1 VYADRDVSLVPS
13 LSSIR
18 VRVSVVSAI
27 GIDIYML
34 PRYVPPNGSPT
45 GLDSGSSTSTR
56 ERSMSNSRPLGHPCT
71 SDRLGLALWDLRQRI
86 VSATLLSLM
95 LAVAMLVTGASTSY
109 AEEVPPEAASGV
121 TEVSIS
127 DIAWVTDRKTGKL
140 VKVSEDRM
148 VVGAVPAE
156 GVSTAGTDTGSGGWA
171 RLFENGCRSVRA
183 TNKKWN
189 YSHTQVLA
197 KFTTHTYWCW
207 DRSDKRIR
215 NVSTSYET
223 DIAGGTFM
231 EKVGMS
237 HDDRKFYDWASGYAP
252 RSGYDNDL
260 EYHFRN
266 CPFNWSC
273 GHLYLRNII
282 RSHSDG
288 TWTWRTE
295 N

>member
-1 VYADRDVSLVPS
+1 M
-13 LSSIR
+13 SSFT
-18 VRVSVVSAI
+18 SSHTP
-27 GIDIYML
+27 G
-34 PRYVPPNGSPT
+34 
-45 GLDSGSSTSTR
+45 GLDSFISTSTR
-56 ERSMSNSRPLGHPCT
+56 ESYMSNSRSGHY
-71 SDRLGLALWDLRQRI
+71 LAFLHRHSTR
-86 VSATLLSLM
+86 TLLSLM
-95 LAVAMLVTGASTSY
+95 LAMAVLFTTAGTSN
-109 AEEVPPEAASGV
+109 AEEKSPPDYAPGV
-121 TEVSIS
+121 SEVSIS
-127 DIAWVTDRKTGKL
+127 DVAWVTNPNTGKR
-140 VKVSEDRM
+140 VKVVEDRR
-148 VVGAVPAE
+148 VFVIGRTTSDF
-156 GVSTAGTDTGSGGWA
+156 STMGTDYGSGGWA
-171 RLFENGCRSVRA
+171 RLFEHACRSVRA

-197 KFTTHTYWCW
+197 KFVTHTYWCW
-207 DRSDKRIR
+207 DRSDKRVR

-231 EKVGMS
+231 EKVGIS

-266 CPFNWSC
+266 CPLNWSC